1 MKREKIKKI
10 INWIGILIAA
20 HLAAM
25 IAFSIFLSGSLTII
39 AEDEPHTVNLSIFI
53 FDIVFH
59 LFFSVLFI
67 NIETSFVEYRRKMR
81 ESIRENNFTTI
92 EYFKQKHM
100 RDDIIK
106 LICFTLF
113 QIPFTIFYASF
124 NFSMFATTG
133 LEKFYIM
140 DAGAH
145 LITGSAIL
153 GFLLNTVFFGI
164 IYLSVRLAS
173 LSLLKKRI

>member
-25 IAFSIFLSGSLTII
+25 IAFSIFISGSLTII
-39 AEDEPHTVNLSIFI
+39 AEDETHTFNRSIFI
-53 FDIVFH
+53 FDIIFH
-59 LFFSVLFI
+59 IFFSVLVI

-81 ESIRENNFTTI
+81 EAIRENNFTTI
-92 EYFKQKHM
+92 EYFKQRHM

-106 LICFTLF
+106 LICFTVF
-113 QIPFTIFYASF
+113 QIPFTVFYASF

-153 GFLLNTVFFGI
+153 GFLLNTLLFSI
-164 IYLSVRLAS
+164 IYISVRLAS
-173 LSLLKKRI
+173 LALLKKRV